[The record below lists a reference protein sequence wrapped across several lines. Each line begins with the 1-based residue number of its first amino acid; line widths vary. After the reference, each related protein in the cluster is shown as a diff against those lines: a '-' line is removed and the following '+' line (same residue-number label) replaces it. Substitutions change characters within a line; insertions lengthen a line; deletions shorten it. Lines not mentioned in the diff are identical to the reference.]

1 MTVLVDMLARVK
13 AKQAARRANQQN
25 QQARECAKRVQQTT
39 SGAGAYVELKGRQS
53 TGTCPTSATPE
64 KRTAVAYLL
73 LNQSADLRQFSTI
86 DSNRGSD
93 NQRIGQKIMI
103 FSKGGLRQ
111 RKKLAQWPLAGARR

>member
-39 SGAGAYVELKGRQS
+39 S
-53 TGTCPTSATPE
+53 ATPE
-64 KRTAVAYLL
+64 KRTAAAYLL